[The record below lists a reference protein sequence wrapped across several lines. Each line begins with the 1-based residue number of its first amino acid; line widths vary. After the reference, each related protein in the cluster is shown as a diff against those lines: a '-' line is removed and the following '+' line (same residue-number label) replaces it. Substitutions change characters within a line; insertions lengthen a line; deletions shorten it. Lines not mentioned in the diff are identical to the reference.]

1 MEIKIPYYED
11 NTRISNSAIGWYLA
25 KGPSYLKAKL
35 DGEIVDTPTS
45 QMKLGTMI
53 HMAILQPEEFNDYY
67 YMANISKYPASDKA
81 KQFCDKLI
89 NSTELIEFDALK
101 KAYLETYS
109 TYGLTQEKILQRAT
123 ELAALYEDYIDALK
137 GVNGREIVNAYERN
151 MLSKIKNN
159 LEEHDGWKFLK
170 RWENADYLD
179 STYTA
184 HYEAKVYKEFHINWE
199 CCGVPC
205 KSLIDMCVFNLEK
218 KDVFLIDL
226 KTTSHIGEFRKS
238 IDTYDYFRQLCFYR
252 MALQWYIKNELNEDP
267 KDWEFVYYIVAISTT
282 FDNEIRVFKIKNE
295 LVDNKESII
304 RDVLK
309 EIKFHTFAGHWK
321 HRYAYYDTSNTGKG
335 IEEINE

>member
-53 HMAILQPEEFNDYY
+53 HMAILQPEEFNDHY

-123 ELAALYEDYIDALK
+123 ELAALYKDYIDALK

-159 LEEHDGWKFLK
+159 LDNHEGWKFLSC
-170 RWENADYLD
+170 WENAAYFDT
-179 STYTA
+179 TY
-184 HYEAKVYKEFHINWE
+184 KVYKEFHINWE
-199 CCGVPC
+199 WDNVPC
-205 KSLIDMCVFNLEK
+205 KSLIDMCVFNFQAK
-218 KDVFLIDL
+218 NIFLVDL

-252 MALQWYIKNELNEDP
+252 MALQWYIQNELNDDP
-267 KDWEFVYYIVAISTT
+267 NEWDITCYIVAIDTQ
-282 FDNEIRVFKIKNE
+282 FNNGIRVFEIHRSLIDEKEPIIK
-295 LVDNKESII
+295 
-304 RDVLK
+304 DVLK
-309 EIKFHTFAGHWK
+309 QIRFYMASNNWEH
-321 HRYAYYDTSNTGKG
+321 YYNYYHSNEKG